1 MKVMLKSKSNKPD
14 TFDSRLNYRANDNVL
29 NNTFYLQNFQTL
41 PLAFDLKYNTDAD
54 YLPIDMILYGSDG
67 IICKERGV
75 SSATRKTFLEILDI
89 RVNTHRLYAGIDRDD
104 WRTIHFIKDGI
115 VYKNAND
122 VVTPMVGLFIKNNTT
137 NRISLK
143 KDVALNKAINS
154 AVFNI
159 PMDSVLFIHPECLQ
173 KGTFSEKLF
182 GTYCRK
188 MLKTYDFIQSTGDM
202 SIFDGLFKHK
212 IKEPRGFAEFEQFNS
227 TVNTHLKEVL
237 DEIYE

>member
-1 MKVMLKSKSNKPD
+1 MKVMLKPKSNKPD
-14 TFDSRLNYRANDNVL
+14 TFNSRLDYGANDNIL
-29 NNTFYLQNFQTL
+29 NNTFLRESQML
-41 PLAFDLKYNTDAD
+41 PLAFDLKYDTDAD

-67 IICKERGV
+67 IICKERGI
-75 SSATRKTFLEILDI
+75 SSVNRKNFLEILDK
-89 RVNTHRLYAGIDRDD
+89 RVSTYRLFAGIDRSD

-159 PMDSVLFIHPECLQ
+159 PMDSVLFIHPDCLQ
-173 KGTFSEKLF
+173 KGTVAEKLF

>member
-1 MKVMLKSKSNKPD
+1 MKVMLKPKSNKSD
-14 TFDSRLNYRANDNVL
+14 TFNSRLNYIANDYML
-29 NNTFYLQNFQTL
+29 NTIFYLENFQTL

-67 IICKERGV
+67 IICKEKG
-75 SSATRKTFLEILDI
+75 SATATRKTFLEILDT
-89 RVNTHRLYAGIDRDD
+89 RVSTHRSFKGVDRND

-143 KDVALNKAINS
+143 KDVALNKAVNS

-159 PMDSVLFIHPECLQ
+159 PIDSVLFIHPDCLQ
-173 KGTFSEKLF
+173 KGTSAEKLF

-188 MLKTYDFIQSTGDM
+188 MLKTYGFIQSTGDM